1 MLCHKFARLFT
12 EKKASQ
18 KSERQ
23 DVAEMIKY
31 ELICVGVGREKLPVY
46 DDLVLRR
53 KMICWIIIV

>member
-53 KMICWIIIV
+53 KMIC